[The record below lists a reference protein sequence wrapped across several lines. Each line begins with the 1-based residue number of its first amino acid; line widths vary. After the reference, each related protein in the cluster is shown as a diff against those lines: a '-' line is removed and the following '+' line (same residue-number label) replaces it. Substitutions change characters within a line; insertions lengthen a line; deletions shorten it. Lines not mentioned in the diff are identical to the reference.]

1 MDYGSRMT
9 RSREDCP
16 ALIYFRPKMA
26 GKNAAGERRHILRDE
41 VLDLK
46 RIIVT
51 ILKGTRFGEWA
62 AYGIALLEKL
72 LGGLVDVLRRGVSV
86 AKGSAASE

>member
-1 MDYGSRMT
+1 M
-9 RSREDCP
+9 P
-16 ALIYFRPKMA
+16 
-26 GKNAAGERRHILRDE
+26 GKHAAGERQRFLRDE

-46 RIIVT
+46 RVMNIIL
-51 ILKGTRFGEWA
+51 IGMRSEECACA

-86 AKGSAASE
+86 AKGSATSE

>member
-1 MDYGSRMT
+1 M
-9 RSREDCP
+9 P
-16 ALIYFRPKMA
+16 
-26 GKNAAGERRHILRDE
+26 GKHAAGERRRFLRDE

-46 RIIVT
+46 RLINIILT
-51 ILKGTRFGEWA
+51 GMRSEECA

-86 AKGSAASE
+86 AKGSGTSE

>member
-1 MDYGSRMT
+1 
-9 RSREDCP
+9 
-16 ALIYFRPKMA
+16 MA
-26 GKNAAGERRHILRDE
+26 GKHAAGERRHFLRDE

-51 ILKGTRFGEWA
+51 VLKRTRFGEWA

-72 LGGLVDVLRRGVSV
+72 LGGLVDVLRRCVSE
-86 AKGSAASE
+86 AKGECHECMKKQRREKIAAR